1 MAAVPTVQASLSH
14 SDVSVE
20 SFPSLVELSRVP
32 VLIDAQETVRG
43 EPSAGLQ
50 DPSSVQLSLLCTIRG
65 GWEGGKG
72 GVYLSLIPHNPDR

>member
-32 VLIDAQETVRG
+32 VLIDARKLLEGSPVQASRTLPLCSCLSSAPSVGGGREEKG
-43 EPSAGLQ
+43 EF
-50 DPSSVQLSLLCTIRG
+50 I
-65 GWEGGKG
+65 
-72 GVYLSLIPHNPDR
+72 YH